1 MIKTLPRL
9 NYYGIEFTFIIDFPI
24 MIYTLPLCMI
34 YVQSLFDHREFYY
47 YTLPVEFTIINF
59 QYYYDVLFSLRY
71 KLVYG
76 IVFITGKLR
85 ILQRIS
91 S

>member
-24 MIYTLPLCMI
+24 MI
-34 YVQSLFDHREFYY
+34 